1 MIHDLLIPGSSL
13 SCLSLIPA
21 PASQSLLVWPQP
33 EPARAFVCSRPR
45 VSESPPSVKM
55 WKKLQ
60 AGIKGTGQTRSSG
73 PVGPSLESS
82 FTLGS
87 KWLPLSSTLRVLG
100 NCSRTKG
107 CESSE
112 ENEFMAPN
120 SSILDPFLSELACL
134 PSSIISWNLHPNYL
148 PGDFICLSP
157 LIYLAIFLLPL
168 SLFPFSHSLSSLS
181 FVLFDKRLLSL

>member
-21 PASQSLLVWPQP
+21 PASQSLQVWPQP
-33 EPARAFVCSRPR
+33 EPARAFICSRPR
-45 VSESPPSVKM
+45 VSESLPSVKM

-87 KWLPLSSTLRVLG
+87 KWLPLSSTLHVLG

-112 ENEFMAPN
+112 KENEFMAPN

-181 FVLFDKRLLSL
+181 FVLFI